1 MRRIVSVLFSVSAC
15 GLALAGTAV
24 ATPAGAT
31 GLSLTGVS
39 LDGTTFSS
47 SVSLTNDWGGQVLF
61 VEGTTTDTSPPLTVT
76 VGSEPCAVPP
86 TLTGPP
92 SSFDVACVLPVLPAG
107 QTFDVSVGMGGQTAT
122 LTNAL
127 GIPPQP
133 TVSSVSGCASDAGG
147 STILCPAGGG
157 VSLTL
162 TGTGFG
168 GDVVALVGGQVCA
181 NLVVTSTTALTCL
194 LPPGSGTQPLTIAT
208 GLGVVPTT
216 LSVGYAP
223 PPPLPA
229 PTDVAAVPGDGTA
242 TVTWSTAADPTA
254 TAFRVTP
261 SAGGATLPSVT
272 FSVPAGG
279 APATM
284 SVQVAGLTN
293 GVPTT
298 FTVAAVIGS
307 QVGTESAPSAQLV
320 PSGLPSA
327 PTGIT
332 TQQARGHLTLSWTA
346 PGSDGGSALAGYTV
360 TPYLDGVAQPAI
372 SVPADAT
379 SLQPMLPAGTYVFDV
394 SAANARGQGP
404 ASAPSAP
411 AHVA

>member
-1 MRRIVSVLFSVSAC
+1 M
-15 GLALAGTAV
+15 
-24 ATPAGAT
+24 GAA

-47 SVSLTNDWGGQVLF
+47 SVALTDDWGGQVLY
-61 VEGTTTDTSPPLTVT
+61 VAGATADTSPPLTVT
-76 VGSEPCAVPP
+76 VGSEQCAVPP
-86 TLTGPP
+86 TLTGPS
-92 SSFDVACVLPVLPAG
+92 SSFDVACVLPVLPTG
-107 QTFDVSVGMGGQTAT
+107 QTFDVTVGMGGQTAT

-133 TVSSVSGCASDAGG
+133 TVSNVSGCASDANG
-147 STILCPAGGG
+147 STSLCPTGGG
-157 VSLTL
+157 VSLTI

-168 GDVVALVGGQVCA
+168 DAVVALIGGQVCP
-181 NLVVTSTTALTCL
+181 NLVVTSATALTCI

-216 LSVGYAP
+216 LTVGYAP
-223 PPPLPA
+223 PPSLPA
-229 PTDVAAVPGDGTA
+229 PTNVAAVPGDGTA
-242 TVTWSTAADPTA
+242 TITWSTAADPTA

-284 SVQVAGLTN
+284 SVQIAGLAN

-298 FTVAAVIGS
+298 FTVAAVDGS
-307 QVGTESAPSAQLV
+307 QVGTESTPSAPIV

-332 TQQARGHLTLSWTA
+332 TQKSRGHLTLSWAA
-346 PGSDGGSALAGYTV
+346 PSNDGGSALTGYTV
-360 TPYLDGVAQPAI
+360 TPYLNGVAQPTI

-379 SLQPMLPAGTYVFDV
+379 STKPMLPNGTYVFEV
-394 SAANARGQGP
+394 SAANARGNGP

-411 AHVA
+411 AHIP